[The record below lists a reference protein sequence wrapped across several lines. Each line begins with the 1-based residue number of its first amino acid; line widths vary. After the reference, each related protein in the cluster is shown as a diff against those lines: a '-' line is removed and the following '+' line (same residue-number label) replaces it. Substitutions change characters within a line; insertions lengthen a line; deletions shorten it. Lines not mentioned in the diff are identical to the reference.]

1 MGICMKT
8 RFLPL
13 LASLTFL
20 AASIP
25 VDAEAAP
32 PPNILFIMVD
42 DLGPEWISSYGAEL
56 IKTPRIDALASGG
69 MSFQNAYSMPQCT
82 PTRATLLTGQ
92 YPFRHGW
99 CNHWDVPRWGAG
111 CHFDWK
117 HNTSFATVLK
127 PAGYVSCVV
136 GKWQINDFRV
146 QPLALK
152 HHGFDH
158 WCMWTGYESHNPPSG
173 NRYWDPYIYTD
184 RTPSKTYEGQFGP
197 DIYTDYLINFM
208 KENRDR
214 PMLMYFPMALTHGP
228 LVHTPDHPDAKTKEQ
243 KHRAMVLYTDK
254 LVGRLVDTLDELQIR
269 EKTYVFFTTD
279 NGTSGGIRGRMDG
292 REVRGGK
299 AKLTENGPR
308 QPFIVNCPGQVPAG
322 IRTDTL
328 TDFTD
333 MLPTFAELAGVRL
346 QKDMQL
352 DGYSIARVIQGKRK
366 DTARTWMLAMGFGGA
381 ALDEKGV
388 RPRQEFTDR
397 VIRDKRYKVF
407 VINARI
413 TRLHD
418 LQRDPV
424 EEVNL
429 VASTDPEHQAALRRF
444 QAILES
450 FPEKDARPRY
460 DPTPPQPWD
469 RKPAETV
476 PRNKKGT
483 VD

>member
-1 MGICMKT
+1 MKT
-8 RFLPL
+8 PAL
-13 LASLTFL
+13 LQLALFTFL
-20 AASIP
+20 ALCCPLNART
-25 VDAEAAP
+25 EQ

-56 IKTPRIDALASGG
+56 IKTPRIDSLASGG
-69 MSFQNAYSMPQCT
+69 MSFLNAYSMPQCT

-111 CHFDWK
+111 CSFDWK

-146 QPLALK
+146 QPMALR
-152 HHGFDH
+152 HHGFDR
-158 WCMWTGYESHNPPSG
+158 WCMWTGYESQNPPSG

-184 RTPSKTYEGQFGP
+184 KTPSKTYEGKFGP
-197 DIYTDYLINFM
+197 DIYTDYLIHFM

-228 LVHTPDHPDAKTKEQ
+228 LVHTPDHPDATTKEE

-254 LVGRLVDTLDELQIR
+254 LVGRLVDTLDDLQLR
-269 EKTYVFFTTD
+269 ENTYIFFTTD
-279 NGTSGGIRGRMDG
+279 NGTSGGVRGRMDG

-308 QPFIVNCPGQVPAG
+308 QPFIVNCPGRVPAG
-322 IRTDTL
+322 TTTETL

-333 MLPTFAELAGVRL
+333 MLPTFAELAGVKVPRE
-346 QKDMQL
+346 MQL
-352 DGYSIARVIQGKRK
+352 DGYSIARVLQGKRK
-366 DTARTWMLAMGFGGA
+366 DTARTWMLAMGFGA
-381 ALDEKGV
+381 ASLDERGV
-388 RPRQEFTDR
+388 RPRQDFTDR
-397 VIRDKRYKVF
+397 VIRDKQYKVF
-407 VINARI
+407 VINAQI

-418 LQRDPV
+418 LKEDPV
-424 EEVNL
+424 EAVNL
-429 VASTDPEHQAALRRF
+429 VTSAEPEHQAALQRF
-444 QAILES
+444 QGILES
-450 FPEKDARPRY
+450 FPETDARPRY

-469 RKPAETV
+469 RTPADAT
-476 PRNKKGT
+476 PKKNKRLPK
-483 VD
+483 

>member
-1 MGICMKT
+1 MKL
-8 RFLPL
+8 RILPL
-13 LASLTFL
+13 FATLAVLSLGL
-20 AASIP
+20 P
-25 VDAEAAP
+25 VDVPAET

-56 IKTPRIDALASGG
+56 VKTPRIDKLASGG

-111 CHFDWK
+111 CNFDWK
-117 HNTSFATVLK
+117 HNTSFATLLK

-146 QPLALK
+146 QPQALK
-152 HHGFDH
+152 QHGFDH
-158 WCMWTGYESHNPPSG
+158 WCMWTGYESQNPPSG
-173 NRYWDPYIYTD
+173 KRYWDPYIYTD
-184 RTPSKTYEGQFGP
+184 KTPSKTYQGQFGP
-197 DIYTDYLINFM
+197 DIYTDYLVNFM
-208 KENRDR
+208 KEHRDQ

-228 LVHTPDHPDAKTKEQ
+228 LVHTPDHPDATTKEE
-243 KHRAMVLYTDK
+243 KHLAMVLYTDK
-254 LVGRLVDTLDELQIR
+254 LVGRLVDTLDELQLR
-269 EKTYVFFTTD
+269 ENTYIFFTTD
-279 NGTSGGIRGRMDG
+279 NGTSGGVRGRMDG

-308 QPFIVNCPGQVPAG
+308 QPFIVNCPGRVPAG
-322 IRTDTL
+322 TTTDTL

-333 MLPTFAELAGVRL
+333 MLPTFAELAGVQL
-346 QKDMQL
+346 QEDMQL
-352 DGYSIARVIQGKRK
+352 DGYSIARVIQGKSK
-366 DTARTWMLAMGFGGA
+366 DTARKWMLAMGFGSA
-381 ALDEKGV
+381 SLDQDGV
-388 RPRQEFTDR
+388 RPRQVFTDR
-397 VIRDKRYKVF
+397 VIRDKQHKVF
-407 VINARI
+407 VINGEI

-418 LQRDPV
+418 LKQDPT
-424 EEVNL
+424 EETNL
-429 VASTDPEHQAALRRF
+429 LASKNPKHQSALRRF

-469 RKPAETV
+469 RKPFDAV
-476 PRNKKGT
+476 PKQKKNK
-483 VD
+483 

>member
-1 MGICMKT
+1 MKT
-8 RFLPL
+8 RALPL
-13 LASLTFL
+13 LAGL
-20 AASIP
+20 AILATSVS
-25 VDAEAAP
+25 VDADVTP

-56 IKTPRIDALASGG
+56 ITTPRIDALAAGG

-117 HNTSFATVLK
+117 HNTSFATVLN

-158 WCMWTGYESHNPPSG
+158 WCMWTGYESQNPPSG

-184 RTPSKTYEGQFGP
+184 KTPSKTYQGQFGP

-228 LVHTPDHPDAKTKEQ
+228 LVHTPDHPDAKTKEE

-269 EKTYVFFTTD
+269 ENTYIFFTTD

-322 IRTDTL
+322 TSTDTL

-333 MLPTFAELAGVRL
+333 MLPTFAELAGVKL
-346 QKDMQL
+346 KEDMQL

-366 DTARTWMLAMGFGGA
+366 DTARKWMLAMGFGGA
-381 ALDEKGV
+381 ALDAKGV

-407 VINARI
+407 VINAQI

-418 LQRDPV
+418 LQQDPV

-429 VASTDPEHQAALRRF
+429 VASTDPEHRAALRRF
-444 QAILES
+444 QGILES

-469 RKPAETV
+469 RKPSEAV
-476 PRNKKGT
+476 PRKKKGT